1 MSGHGGHHEEPVTL
15 GDHLNQ
21 ATSHFFNIFKEA
33 IGVVD
38 SIASGIGKTIMTIIS
53 GKRPASKDAHGGHDA
68 GHGDG
73 HGAGHGDADGGH
85 DAKHDAGHGDA
96 HGGHDA
102 KHDAGHG
109 DAHGGHD
116 AGHGLAQGPR
126 RPLSGMHTTS
136 RPTLQPPGGPDHRPH
151 RP

>member
-73 HGAGHGDADGGH
+73 HG
-85 DAKHDAGHGDA
+85 DA

-116 AGHGLAQGPR
+116 VKHDAGHGDAHAAEHGA
-126 RPLSGMHTTS
+126 H
-136 RPTLQPPGGPDHRPH
+136 H
-151 RP
+151 